1 MNAVTKIAAA
11 GAKPLPE
18 RVASYDWD
26 AVGADLDAFGCTVLR
41 NLLTPDECRGL
52 AALYPQGDAVR
63 VEPVSATQ
71 IPW

>member
-11 GAKPLPE
+11 GAKSPPE

-26 AVGADLDAFGCTVLR
+26 AVGADLNAFGCAVLR
-41 NLLTPDECRGL
+41 NLLTPDECRSL
-52 AALYPQGDAVR
+52 AALYPQADAVR
-63 VEPVSATQ
+63 VEPGSATQ